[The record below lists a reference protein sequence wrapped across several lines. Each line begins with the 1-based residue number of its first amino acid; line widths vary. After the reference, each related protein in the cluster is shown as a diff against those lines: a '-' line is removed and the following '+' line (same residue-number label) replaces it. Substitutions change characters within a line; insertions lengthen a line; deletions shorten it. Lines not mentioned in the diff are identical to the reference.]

1 MKKIVKLTE
10 KDLESIVNRVITES
24 PEFGNFM
31 GRSGMLD
38 YKTIEPNE
46 TKNYMFFQNLKEI
59 KENIDTLLSMEE
71 TMIDDI
77 LSDGH
82 GWALEHIATAKDDI
96 EEVTSFLK
104 HR

>member
-1 MKKIVKLTE
+1 M
-10 KDLESIVNRVITES
+10 S
-24 PEFGNFM
+24 
-31 GRSGMLD
+31 D
-38 YKTIEPNE
+38 YKTIRPND

-59 KENIDTLLSMEE
+59 KENIDTLLSMDE
-71 TMIDDI
+71 TMIDNI
-77 LSDGH
+77 LSDNH

>member
-10 KDLESIVNRVITES
+10 KDLEQIVNRVITES

-31 GRSGMLD
+31 GRSRMLD
-38 YKTIEPNE
+38 YKTIKPNE

-59 KENIDTLLSMEE
+59 KENIDTLLSMDE